1 MDISVVIPVRNRVQ
15 NINLVLAALTKQ
27 TYKNFEVIISDDN
40 STDEASSLVEG
51 WRSHFSLRYL
61 FNNIRYGSWNA
72 SRPRNLG
79 AWIASPDNR
88 AFLFLDSDVV
98 LPPTAL
104 EHYKED
110 LDHNSNRVVIGG
122 YHWLKHNN
130 FSQQD
135 ILVQTDHRAFFESIV
150 EAHDMRMPSFEKA
163 STPDDVFTAVF
174 DGLACF
180 GGNLLIPRSIFFKV
194 GGFDETILK
203 GCEDGDM
210 GLSLWSLAKSGII
223 AGFSYDRRTC
233 GYHLKHPVPADRTDN
248 SDGGIPEQVKKL
260 NLKHFGTENPD
271 FGLIEAS
278 KEAYRQ
284 WGVNWEPPEEWK
296 ERVK

>member
-1 MDISVVIPVRNRVQ
+1 MVISVIIPVRNRIE
-15 NINLVLAALTKQ
+15 NIRKVLTALSKQ
-27 TYKNFEVIISDDN
+27 TAKNFEVIVSDDN
-40 STDEASSLVEG
+40 STDGASQIVDE
-51 WRSHFSLRYL
+51 WRSVFNLRYV
-61 FNNIRYGSWNA
+61 FNNVRYGSWNA

-79 AWIASPDNR
+79 AWVASADTR
-88 AFLFLDSDVV
+88 AFLFVDSDVI
-98 LPPTAL
+98 LPPDAL
-104 EHYKED
+104 ALYEED
-110 LDHNSNRVVIGG
+110 LNKNDNRVVIGP
-122 YHWLKHNN
+122 YHWLKHSN
-130 FSQQD
+130 FTQQD
-135 ILVQTDHRAFFESIV
+135 VLVQTDHRAFYEPHV
-150 EAHDMRMPSFEKA
+150 EAHDMRLPSFEKA
-163 STPDDVFTAVF
+163 SSPDDVFTTVF

-180 GGNLLIPRSIFFKV
+180 GGNLLIPRHIFFKV

-233 GYHLKHPVPADRTDN
+233 GYHLKHPIPTDRTDD
-248 SDGGIPEQVKKL
+248 SDGGIPEQVRKL

-284 WGVNWEPPEEWK
+284 WGVSWTPPESWT
-296 ERVK
+296 ERTK